1 MPNSALGTK
10 RLRRADEKIAKLEE
24 EIKAESNLIGRQVHE
39 KFSGAGKFKGLVHR
53 QSGADF
59 IVEYDDGDSQTRK
72 ERQIRRWLV
81 DRDDEDQDV
90 LSKLRAQGDE
100 NQRREG
106 AEGQEP
112 EENAADA
119 VEEES
124 TQPFSDIEDDAADD
138 RAGWADAEQ
147 QSVDATPPEEGE

>member
-1 MPNSALGTK
+1 M
-10 RLRRADEKIAKLEE
+10 RRADEKIAKLEE
-24 EIKAESNLIGRQVHE
+24 EIKVESNLVGRQVHE
-39 KFSGAGKFKGLVHR
+39 NFPGAGKFKGLVHR
-53 QSGADF
+53 HSGPDF

-72 ERQIRRWLV
+72 ENQIRKCLV
-81 DRDDEDQDV
+81 ERDDEDQDV
-90 LSKLRAQGDE
+90 LSKLRTQGDE
-100 NQRREG
+100 NQRREV

-112 EENAADA
+112 EESAADA

-147 QSVDATPPEEGE
+147 SVDATPPEEGE